1 MDLLGIHVFIVVL
14 VACSFINVSRGV
26 DVKIGVLLMTDSWW
40 PFDLKMMGPAIEE
53 GAIVAR
59 DVYGVNMELV
69 YHTYPG
75 NCPLSATLGYLMELL
90 NNNTLHAI
98 VGPACSE
105 SIMGAARL
113 AEYVKIPMLTGVGD
127 LVVRNPANGD
137 MYKTLT
143 VLSYS
148 VTKLSHSLT
157 AIMQEYGWR
166 HTAVMY
172 DFPQTIFNLAGA
184 NLVKDFRSS
193 SDMEHPLEITFDGYK
208 TKDADYDSFLREAAT
223 RARVIIIFCN
233 ADIFRDIMYQAYL
246 NGMAGGDYVFITL
259 ELFPSDWLGHY
270 QLFTRS
276 DYKDAGVTKAYET
289 ALILSLRKLDN
300 TEYFTFADKVKAR
313 ALADHGF
320 VYPAGENPNYYVTA
334 FYDSVMYLANA
345 FNDTVNAGG
354 DITDGMAIAQ
364 MYWNSSFQGITGPVG
379 VSEIGDR
386 QADFDLYDMMSPD
399 TRAFQMVGRFR
410 GASQAYVPLNGVEV
424 VWPRG
429 KPLDVPTCGFQGELC
444 VPEAADYTV
453 LIAVLVSVFGFLTLI
468 FSVLFILYRRYRA
481 EQEIGRMS
489 WLIGPDELKSR
500 KGKNNDS
507 FMSKSV
513 LNIDRDQEQQQMFC
527 KTMFCRDQ
535 IVAVRALN
543 LTEVELTRKLC
554 VDFRQMQTSTH
565 NLLAKFVGAVITPL
579 NNSILMEYCQRG
591 SLQDMIQNDV
601 IELDWD
607 FRYSLIQDVIKGMTF
622 LHNSPLLVHG
632 HLTSA
637 NCVVDSKFSLK
648 ITDYGPHELLDVDRL
663 KGYELA
669 KEGGETINLRKMLWV
684 APEHIDAQLLQASSS
699 QAGDVYSFAIIL
711 HELIM
716 RCEPFDET
724 GMEVEDILRQLRTRV
739 PAVLR
744 PSLGDD
750 EQCAPEL
757 RNLATNCWNDTP
769 EDRPSFNDIEEIYK
783 KIRRGKK
790 TNIMDNLLQ
799 RMSDYADNLE
809 QLAADRTQAY
819 LAEKDKV
826 EELLHRL
833 LPPSI
838 ANQLQTGQ
846 RVAPESFDCVSIYFS
861 DIVGFTVICGA
872 STPIQVV
879 DLLNDLYTA
888 FDSTIELFK
897 VYKVETIGDAYM
909 CVSGLPERIGDRHA
923 LEICNMS
930 LAIRHRVRDFTI
942 SHMPEEVLKIRIGL
956 HSGPV
961 VAGVVGLTMPR
972 YCLFGDT
979 VNTASRMESNSK
991 PFKIHMSGST
1001 QALLKKYPEYI
1012 LEDRGPLE
1020 IKGKGTMNTY
1030 FLEKYDDGTGIEYP
1044 GMPKCEV

>member
-14 VACSFINVSRGV
+14 VACSVINVSRGV

-143 VLSYS
+143 PRVTNVLSRF
-148 VTKLSHSLT
+148 TDSLT

-193 SDMEHPLEITFDGYK
+193 I
-208 TKDADYDSFLREAAT
+208 
-223 RARVIIIFCN
+223 IIIFCN

-468 FSVLFILYRRYRA
+468 FSVLFILYRLKSLNNNLTIRICFRQALPRGTGNWPDVMAHRAGRA
-481 EQEIGRMS
+481 EKPEGEKQRLLYVKERA
-489 WLIGPDELKSR
+489 EHRQRHTK
-500 KGKNNDS
+500 
-507 FMSKSV
+507 
-513 LNIDRDQEQQQMFC
+513 IDVTGTEGDVTDTERDVTDTESDV
-527 KTMFCRDQ
+527 TDTERD
-535 IVAVRALN
+535 VTD
-543 LTEVELTRKLC
+543 TE
-554 VDFRQMQTSTH
+554 S
-565 NLLAKFVGAVITPL
+565 
-579 NNSILMEYCQRG
+579 
-591 SLQDMIQNDV
+591 DV
-601 IELDWD
+601 TDTELDVTYTERD
-607 FRYSLIQDVIKGMTF
+607 ETDTECDVTDTEIDVTDTN
-622 LHNSPLLVHG
+622 LYV
-632 HLTSA
+632 T
-637 NCVVDSKFSLK
+637 
-648 ITDYGPHELLDVDRL
+648 ITDH
-663 KGYELA
+663 
-669 KEGGETINLRKMLWV
+669 
-684 APEHIDAQLLQASSS
+684 
-699 QAGDVYSFAIIL
+699 
-711 HELIM
+711 
-716 RCEPFDET
+716 
-724 GMEVEDILRQLRTRV
+724 
-739 PAVLR
+739 
-744 PSLGDD
+744 
-750 EQCAPEL
+750 
-757 RNLATNCWNDTP
+757 
-769 EDRPSFNDIEEIYK
+769 
-783 KIRRGKK
+783 
-790 TNIMDNLLQ
+790 
-799 RMSDYADNLE
+799 
-809 QLAADRTQAY
+809 
-819 LAEKDKV
+819 
-826 EELLHRL
+826 
-833 LPPSI
+833 
-838 ANQLQTGQ
+838 
-846 RVAPESFDCVSIYFS
+846 
-861 DIVGFTVICGA
+861 
-872 STPIQVV
+872 
-879 DLLNDLYTA
+879 
-888 FDSTIELFK
+888 
-897 VYKVETIGDAYM
+897 
-909 CVSGLPERIGDRHA
+909 
-923 LEICNMS
+923 
-930 LAIRHRVRDFTI
+930 
-942 SHMPEEVLKIRIGL
+942 
-956 HSGPV
+956 
-961 VAGVVGLTMPR
+961 
-972 YCLFGDT
+972 
-979 VNTASRMESNSK
+979 
-991 PFKIHMSGST
+991 
-1001 QALLKKYPEYI
+1001 YI
-1012 LEDRGPLE
+1012 
-1020 IKGKGTMNTY
+1020 
-1030 FLEKYDDGTGIEYP
+1030 
-1044 GMPKCEV
+1044 